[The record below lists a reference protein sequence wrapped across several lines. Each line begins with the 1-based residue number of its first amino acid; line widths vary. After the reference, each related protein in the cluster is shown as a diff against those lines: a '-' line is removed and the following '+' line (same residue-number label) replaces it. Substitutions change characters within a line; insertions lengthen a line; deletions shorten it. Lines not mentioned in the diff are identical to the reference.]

1 MITASIFLEL
11 LMRNGLT
18 LMEAVTV
25 VSEIDKFDINEL
37 LEVK

>member
-1 MITASIFLEL
+1 MITVSIILEL

-25 VSEIDKFDINEL
+25 VSEIDEFDINEL
-37 LEVK
+37 VRTI